1 MISRL
6 FFLLAGIEGLF
17 VIGWILH
24 SPSEAGNARL
34 LGLSPMRLFLLG
46 CASVVDLSAFGLF
59 LSSWWKRSW
68 FEGLRD
74 RLKVYAEKKAVSVI
88 VISLCSAGALA
99 GAQLAIYAT
108 VVEEPVVQA
117 YLVRLQ
123 PLLVWLALIC
133 GQLMVLFFC
142 WRFQTRRSNLFRQ
155 RDFLAII
162 AIFGLFLLIW
172 AWLAKTGYGFAEETP
187 ERGVFHHPGTPLL
200 GAQVVLGGVISLGIW
215 GLSKVFRGR
224 KFFSISSSH
233 VKMDLILG
241 MLVWVATFAVWMSAP
256 LKASWFADAP
266 RSPNYTFSPNSDAYL
281 YEAVGQSLLVG
292 SGFWHPQW
300 GPSVARPMY
309 SALLAFFHLLGGPG
323 YEDII
328 PWQVAFLATF
338 PVIVYC
344 LTSRLHTRISGILAA
359 LFVMLREYNAIVL
372 ADTITVSHAK
382 VLMAD
387 LPAALGGALIL
398 LLVVLWV
405 QNPRRNGVYPLWA
418 GGAIGFFLLF
428 RLEVWALF
436 AGFAFAG
443 LALWRHPSSWI
454 KGSALAAL
462 GFCLMV
468 APWVWRNWQLTQS
481 IYIINPTYEQRI
493 IEKLLG
499 IGGASPA
506 PDRAYASNHANKVA
520 SLLIPSR
527 IRKADSN
534 PTAQEWSSGEK
545 LLHHYFN
552 NQVQAILYLPMSSNL
567 LFATVHSGIANQ
579 TADWYS
585 MCCSSEGYVRDLP
598 YWWSEWDG
606 ALASVSYLPMGLSLL
621 VVSAGIHGLW
631 KQQKFA
637 GLLPFLTGAGYLL
650 FLALMNRSGGR
661 WILEVDWLSMVVYS
675 VGLVEI
681 VSGIATWISEKPG
694 TNALEEST
702 PNTSPQTFWHY
713 FVPALLILLF
723 GASLPL
729 IERYVPRRYTQADIE
744 ARLNNLLADKNDM
757 LSEDEELLLRE
768 VLQADVSLWSG
779 RALYPRYFQA
789 GDGMDGMGGTY
800 KRPFSRIEFFLV
812 GSDNLWGVFPYS
824 EAGVGFPH
832 GAEVLVIGDQK
843 TIHYTIEIAALIIYP
858 TGRLMPNEI
867 LWSDANPEN
876 LQEYWK

>member
-405 QNPRRNGVYPLWA
+405 QNPRRNGVYPLWV

-454 KGSALAAL
+454 KGSALA
-462 GFCLMV
+462 
-468 APWVWRNWQLTQS
+468 
-481 IYIINPTYEQRI
+481 
-493 IEKLLG
+493 
-499 IGGASPA
+499 
-506 PDRAYASNHANKVA
+506 
-520 SLLIPSR
+520 
-527 IRKADSN
+527 
-534 PTAQEWSSGEK
+534 
-545 LLHHYFN
+545 
-552 NQVQAILYLPMSSNL
+552 
-567 LFATVHSGIANQ
+567 
-579 TADWYS
+579 
-585 MCCSSEGYVRDLP
+585 
-598 YWWSEWDG
+598 
-606 ALASVSYLPMGLSLL
+606 
-621 VVSAGIHGLW
+621 
-631 KQQKFA
+631 
-637 GLLPFLTGAGYLL
+637 
-650 FLALMNRSGGR
+650 
-661 WILEVDWLSMVVYS
+661 
-675 VGLVEI
+675 
-681 VSGIATWISEKPG
+681 
-694 TNALEEST
+694 
-702 PNTSPQTFWHY
+702 
-713 FVPALLILLF
+713 
-723 GASLPL
+723 
-729 IERYVPRRYTQADIE
+729 
-744 ARLNNLLADKNDM
+744 
-757 LSEDEELLLRE
+757 
-768 VLQADVSLWSG
+768 
-779 RALYPRYFQA
+779 
-789 GDGMDGMGGTY
+789 
-800 KRPFSRIEFFLV
+800 
-812 GSDNLWGVFPYS
+812 
-824 EAGVGFPH
+824 
-832 GAEVLVIGDQK
+832 
-843 TIHYTIEIAALIIYP
+843 
-858 TGRLMPNEI
+858 
-867 LWSDANPEN
+867 
-876 LQEYWK
+876 